1 MKLTANSLRWSG
13 LRTRMAPAATAVVAM
28 TATLG
33 ALVPTF
39 HSAAPPVW
47 LEAGPELVT
56 QVNACEQRVGRTQG
70 EQCKQDLVTAQ
81 LARNRQPTRLA
92 TR

>member
-1 MKLTANSLRWSG
+1 MKLNANSLRGSA
-13 LRTRMAPAATAVVAM
+13 LRTRMAAAAAAVVAM

-33 ALVPTF
+33 ALVLTF

-47 LEAGPELVT
+47 LEASPELVT
-56 QVNACEQRVGRTQG
+56 QVNACEQRVGRTQR